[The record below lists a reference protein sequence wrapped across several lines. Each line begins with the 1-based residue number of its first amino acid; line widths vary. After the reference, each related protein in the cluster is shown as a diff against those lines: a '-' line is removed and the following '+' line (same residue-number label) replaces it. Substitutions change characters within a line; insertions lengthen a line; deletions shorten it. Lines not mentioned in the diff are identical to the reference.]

1 MRRVALFL
9 LAIVAPLGAQSGRG
23 SVRARL
29 TGRVPEVAI
38 AVVDSVVRAAEAER
52 LPTEP
57 LVQKAL
63 EGAAKHAAPGRI
75 VQAVGAQAEQLR
87 QARTLLERG
96 GGNPPTAIEIT
107 SVAAAMVRGLP
118 PPLAGRIVTALAD
131 EPPGPALHAVADLE
145 GHGFAEDAA
154 VDLIVAAARVGL
166 RGLRL
171 LDVATAAVHANALAE
186 CPEAGAVGHDH
197 VVAVGHID
205 GHLRNGQRFASS
217 FSTPVWVVNST
228 F

>member
-1 MRRVALFL
+1 VRRLALVL
-9 LAIVAPLGAQSGRG
+9 LALAAPLGAQAGGGSGG
-23 SVRARL
+23 ARARL

-38 AVVDSVVRAAEAER
+38 APVDSVVRAAAADD

-63 EGAAKHAAPGRI
+63 EGAAKHAPPGQI
-75 VQAVGAQAEQLR
+75 VEAVAAHADQLR
-87 QARTLLERG
+87 QARTLLQRSG
-96 GGNPPTAIEIT
+96 GPAPTDGEIT

-118 PPLAGRIVTALAD
+118 PPLAERIVTVLPD

-171 LDVATAAVHANALAE
+171 LDVATAAVHELQRGATHDSALGTVRRAL
-186 CPEAGAVGHDH
+186 PDVPSPPKPSPA
-197 VVAVGHID
+197 
-205 GHLRNGQRFASS
+205 Q
-217 FSTPVWVVNST
+217 VNRARRPRPGV
-228 F
+228 

>member
-9 LAIVAPLGAQSGRG
+9 LVIVAPLGAQSGRG

-29 TGRVPEVAI
+29 MGRVPEAAI
-38 AVVDSVVRAAEAER
+38 AVVDSVVRVAEGER

-96 GGNPPTAIEIT
+96 GGTPPTAIEIT

-118 PPLAGRIVTALAD
+118 PPLAGRIVTALPD

-154 VDLIVAAARVGL
+154 VDLIVAAARAGL

-171 LDVATAAVHANALAE
+171 LDVATAAVHELQRGATHPAALATVRRALPDVPWPPKPSPAE
-186 CPEAGAVGHDH
+186 
-197 VVAVGHID
+197 
-205 GHLRNGQRFASS
+205 
-217 FSTPVWVVNST
+217 VNRARRPRPGV
-228 F
+228 